1 MKGKRQ
7 DDDLLCS
14 AGDEIDNAVFAAI
27 LSLSPSENR
36 PEWDM
41 SLIGEATDAIE
52 SVMERHGLKV
62 CRPWQD
68 EDETICYCTEDRC
81 KYCTRSQ

>member
-14 AGDEIDNAVFAAI
+14 AGDEIDNSVFAAI

-62 CRPWQD
+62 
-68 EDETICYCTEDRC
+68 
-81 KYCTRSQ
+81 